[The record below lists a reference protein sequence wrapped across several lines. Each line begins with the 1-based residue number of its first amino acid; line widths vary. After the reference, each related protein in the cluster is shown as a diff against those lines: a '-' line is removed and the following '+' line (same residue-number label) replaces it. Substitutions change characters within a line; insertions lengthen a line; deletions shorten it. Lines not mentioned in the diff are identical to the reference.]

1 MKKYELNSFKY
12 HSIVKSTTATINA
25 DKKLNHQI
33 TKYRVLIF
41 GFHLT
46 LPLHQ
51 VLYLPLNMLL

>member
-12 HSIVKSTTATINA
+12 HSIVKSTTATINS

-51 VLYLPLNMLL
+51 VF